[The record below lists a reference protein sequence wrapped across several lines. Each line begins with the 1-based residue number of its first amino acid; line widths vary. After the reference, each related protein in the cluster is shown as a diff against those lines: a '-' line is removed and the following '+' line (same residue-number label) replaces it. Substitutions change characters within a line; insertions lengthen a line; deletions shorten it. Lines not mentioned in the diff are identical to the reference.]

1 MTNYRQHNHRYP
13 MIIWIILSIIFIEN
27 VYSLP
32 HVIPVGAIFSSNE
45 LEEQQAFH
53 MAIER
58 FSTNLGHNN
67 SSFEPII
74 KIVDVENAFLV
85 YRDVCQLLQ
94 RSPVAIFGPFNAYG
108 AQQLQSICENYEI
121 PHIEARML
129 VDFGS
134 RTDLSINMYPH
145 HSILSKVFGDL
156 IETLD
161 WHMFVIVYED
171 SESIIHFSQY
181 LKQAHDKNWEVRIF
195 QLQPDQPYRE
205 ILWQVKQTE
214 FLHIVLDV
222 KTEHII
228 EVMKQAQQ
236 VGILSE
242 KHKYLITSL
251 DLHTLDL
258 EDFRHSRTNITSL
271 RIVQEQHPN
280 MENWNKYVTMTT
292 TTTTTAKNNLG
303 FVGGKD
309 LIDPNARHVKVC
321 PIVFSS
327 IVFAKIYIQFIEYIG
342 HDIRWNGNLNHG
354 IIRIE

>member
-1 MTNYRQHNHRYP
+1 MLHPYP
-13 MIIWIILSIIFIEN
+13 SLSIIILIVRIILLRN
-27 VYSLP
+27 VQSLP
-32 HVIPVGAIFSSNE
+32 HIIPVGAIFSSNE

-58 FSTNLGHNN
+58 FSTNLGRNN
-67 SSFEPII
+67 SRFEPII
-74 KIVDVENAFLV
+74 KIVDVENSFLV
-85 YRDVCQLLQ
+85 YHDVCQLLQ
-94 RSPVAIFGPFNAYG
+94 RSPVAIFGPFNDYG
-108 AQQLQSICENYEI
+108 AQQLQSICEHYEI
-121 PHIEARML
+121 PHLEARML

-145 HSILSKVFGDL
+145 HSILSKVFSDL

-161 WHMFVIVYED
+161 WRTFVIVYED

-181 LKQAHDKNWEVRIF
+181 LKQALEKNWELRIF

-205 ILWQVKQTE
+205 ILWQVKQTQIV
-214 FLHIVLDV
+214 HIVLDV
-222 KTEHII
+222 KTEHIV

-242 KHKYLITSL
+242 QHKYLITSL

-280 MENWNKYVTMTT
+280 LENWSKYPSI
-292 TTTTTAKNNLG
+292 AKNNLG
-303 FVGGKD
+303 HGFNANVG
-309 LIDPNARHVKVC
+309 HVK
-321 PIVFSS
+321 
-327 IVFAKIYIQFIEYIG
+327 
-342 HDIRWNGNLNHG
+342 
-354 IIRIE
+354 